1 MTNPSKTI
9 GPLIA
14 DSAKISLSYAKRMLA
29 GIAPEQFGRFA
40 RVGDQV
46 ITSNHPAFVYGHL
59 SLYSSRVVEQL
70 GGHATSIKPSDAY
83 VALFGHTA
91 TCVDDPTGTIYPSM
105 SEITER
111 LLTGHQMAI
120 DALLQADDALFTV
133 PNANEA
139 MRSKFATNG
148 SMHAFY
154 LGGHFMIHM
163 GQVSAW
169 RRMMG
174 LGAA

>member
-1 MTNPSKTI
+1 MTSSSRNI

-14 DSAKISLSYAKRMLA
+14 DSAKISLSYAQRMRA
-29 GIAPEQFGRFA
+29 GISAEQFGRFA
-40 RVGDQV
+40 CIGGVAV
-46 ITSNHPAFVYGHL
+46 TSNHPAFVYGHL

-70 GGHATSIKPSDAY
+70 GGDAAPIKPTDLY
-83 VALFGHTA
+83 VEKFGHTA
-91 TCVDDPTGTIYPSM
+91 TCVDDPDGTVYPPM
-105 SEITER
+105 DEIVER
-111 LLTGHQMAI
+111 LLSGHQAAI
-120 DALLQADDALFTV
+120 DALLLADDERFLV
-133 PNANEA
+133 PNSNEA

-163 GQVSAW
+163 GQISAW

-174 LGAA
+174 LGPA